1 MGYMGPPMP
10 PGAAIPPPSALNR
23 PGPPN
28 MGPYGS
34 APGGGGDYVPYTGP
48 PDPASLR
55 YQDPHTA
62 NTGPPLHGYDSVAP
76 EGRTVYI
83 SNVPNG
89 ITEFQLQDFF
99 SIVGTAMK
107 VKLCGEEYQPTRF
120 AFIEFASVEECHRS
134 ISITGVMLCG
144 RPLKISQSKGAI
156 QASTGGFGGSPLP
169 VSNRSPEEQERM
181 SRTVYVS
188 NLPTSIPEVQIVE
201 FIGLSGKVIN
211 YKFCGEETQ
220 ETRYAF
226 FEFENLVGAAACKAI
241 TGTQLGGYTIKCAD
255 SKGIIHTP
263 PEQAVALALQTA
275 QSAPAT
281 ASQNPL
287 AEVISRTIYI
297 GNIDPAVSEA
307 EMRTWFEERC
317 GPAVK
322 TNMLEGTS
330 GGYRYGFVEFVDR
343 QSAVNAL
350 QYNGHQLGAGII
362 KVAPSKGAIQKA
374 ANANVTQPAITN
386 PNSANIMALNNQAY
400 AMALQE
406 ENRKYQEYLAKKAM
420 GEETGRRRRR
430 RSRSRS
436 GSPKRKRSRSG
447 SRSRGRRD
455 RERDR
460 DESRDR
466 RGGPPRIRERDRGR

>member
-1 MGYMGPPMP
+1 MGNPYGAVP
-10 PGAAIPPPSALNR
+10 PG
-23 PGPPN
+23 
-28 MGPYGS
+28 
-34 APGGGGDYVPYTGP
+34 GDFVQYTGP

-55 YQDPHTA
+55 YQDPHAA

-99 SIVGTAMK
+99 SVVGTAVK
-107 VKLCGEEYQPTRF
+107 VKLCGEDFQPTRF
-120 AFIEFASVEECHRS
+120 AFIEFASVQECHS
-134 ISITGVMLCG
+134 AISLTGISLCG

-156 QASTGGFGGSPLP
+156 QASTGGFGGSPLLP
-169 VSNRSPEEQERM
+169 PTNRTPEEHERM
-181 SRTVYVS
+181 TRTVYVS
-188 NLPTSIPEVQIVE
+188 NLPTSIPEAQIVE
-201 FIGLSGKVIN
+201 FIGLSGRVIN

-226 FEFENLVGAAACKAI
+226 FEFENLQGAAACKAI
-241 TGTQLGGYTIKCAD
+241 TGTALGGYTIKCAD
-255 SKGIIHTP
+255 SKGLIHTP
-263 PEQAVALALQTA
+263 PEQAVALAM
-275 QSAPAT
+275 QSAQAAPALG
-281 ASQNPL
+281 AQNPL

-297 GNIDPAVSEA
+297 GNIDPVISEA
-307 EMRTWFEERC
+307 EMRVWFEERC
-317 GPAVK
+317 GPSMK

-350 QYNGHQLGAGII
+350 QYNGHQLGAGVI

-374 ANANVTQPAITN
+374 ANANVTQPAVTVQ
-386 PNSANIMALNNQAY
+386 NSASIVALNNQAY

-406 ENRKYQEYLAKKAM
+406 ENRKYQEYLAKKAA
-420 GEETGRRRRR
+420 GEDTGRRRRR

-436 GSPKRKRSRSG
+436 SSPKRKRSRSG
-447 SRSRGRRD
+447 SRGRGRRD
-455 RERDR
+455 RDRDR
-460 DESRDR
+460 DRERDGS